1 MRVLVV
7 GVNGLIGSAVAA
19 RLAAQGH
26 EVVGVTRRRRRRP
39 NLLITTEVTIDVARA
54 VDPAEWLAHL
64 RGIDAVVN
72 CAGVLQDS
80 PRDSAAGVHRDGIAA
95 LFRACERTG
104 VRRVV
109 HLSALGVDRHASTA
123 FSRTKLA
130 GDELLM
136 SCDLDWIILRPSLVI
151 GRPAYG
157 ASALI
162 RGLAA
167 LPFMPLVPDTG
178 VLQIVHLDDVVDA
191 VVFFLRPDAPTRR
204 AIEIAGPRRWQF
216 EDVVR
221 LFRKWLRFAPA
232 RSFRVPHW
240 TSSAMF
246 YLGDT
251 VSLLGWRPPMRST
264 ARAEIA
270 RGLIGDASEWV
281 RLTGIKPRDIETALA
296 AEPASVQERWFAWL
310 YLLKPVVFAL
320 LSLFWIVTGL
330 TSLGSGFGIGKHL
343 MEEAGAGEFAGWSVI
358 VGALLDIAIGLGIVI
373 RPLARVALFA
383 ALGGSLFYAVGSTI
397 LLPQLWADPLDAF
410 LKIGPVIAL
419 NLVAL
424 AILDDR

>member
-1 MRVLVV
+1 
-7 GVNGLIGSAVAA
+7 
-19 RLAAQGH
+19 
-26 EVVGVTRRRRRRP
+26 
-39 NLLITTEVTIDVARA
+39 LLTTEVAIDVARA
-54 VDPAEWLAHL
+54 VDPADWLPHL
-64 RGIDAVVN
+64 HGIDAVVN

-80 PRDSAAGVHRDGIAA
+80 PRDSTAGVHRDGITA
-95 LFRACERTG
+95 LFRACERTA

-136 SCDLDWIILRPSLVI
+136 SCDLDWIILRPSVVI
-151 GRPAYG
+151 GRAAYG
-157 ASALI
+157 GSALI

-191 VVFFLRPDAPTRR
+191 VVFFLQSDAPARH
-204 AIEIAGPRRWQF
+204 ALEIAGPRRWQF
-216 EDVVR
+216 DDLIR
-221 LFRKWLRFAPA
+221 LLRKWLRFAPA
-232 RSFRVPHW
+232 RSFRVPDW
-240 TSSAMF
+240 ASSVIF
-246 YLGDT
+246 RLGDT
-251 VSLLGWRPPMRST
+251 VSLLGWRPPIRST

-270 RGLIGDASEWV
+270 RGSTGDASEWV
-281 RLTGIKPRDIETALA
+281 KLTGIKPRDLETALA
-296 AEPASVQERWFAWL
+296 AEPASVQERWFARL

-330 TSLGSGFGIGKHL
+330 TSLGP
-343 MEEAGAGEFAGWSVI
+343 GAGEFAGPSVI
-358 VGALLDIAIGLGIVI
+358 AGALAIAIGLGIVV

-383 ALGGSLFYAVGSTI
+383 ALAGSLFYAVRGTI
-397 LLPQLWADPLDAF
+397 LAPQLWADALGAL
-410 LKIGPVIAL
+410 LKIGPIFAL